1 MSRHEI
7 IARWHSDAARTRH
20 GALHL
25 SRPIPFLERLDALNL
40 KHQAVRATKAQSMR
54 QAANSPESAARARG
68 ENWPWPSSHI
78 DCYAPPKR
86 ASAASLVQRS
96 RTRGAWAG
104 RPASQSAI
112 RGPGVHLPRTEGC
125 GRGVPHPQTP
135 CLEHVRLRGRWRP
148 AVALR
153 LACRVCATR
162 QLTEETVPT
171 AQVRRSLLK
180 VQDQRSYAPSHN
192 STLTGV

>member
-112 RGPGVHLPRTEGC
+112 RWPGVHLPRTAKHLHHHHHH
-125 GRGVPHPQTP
+125 HPTGLHTFTHSNLKAGTIP
-135 CLEHVRLRGRWRP
+135 WGGGY
-148 AVALR
+148 
-153 LACRVCATR
+153 LATDCAW
-162 QLTEETVPT
+162 EDDNWDCH
-171 AQVRRSLLK
+171 RRF
-180 VQDQRSYAPSHN
+180 H
-192 STLTGV
+192 TCH